1 MKKMKTNKLFLFAI
15 VAAIF
20 ASCESKLEIEPR
32 QRQDATLA
40 LSTEKGITD
49 ILTGTYAILAT
60 GDIYG
65 GRTQVSAELL
75 AQTGVTA
82 TTDFRWRGTFA
93 EFRQM
98 YGKTM
103 VVNNGLV
110 QSIWARS
117 YEAINSANIVIDN
130 IGKIS
135 DPAKAKT
142 MIAEAKFIQSLVYF
156 DLVRLFGKPF
166 DATATNSQLGV
177 VIRPTAI
184 YDYNADLS
192 AERSTVDQVYNLI
205 IAGLNQA
212 YTDLPANNDFYA
224 NKYAAKAL
232 LARVYLQQ
240 QNYPAALSAAQDVIA
255 NSGARLSATYKD
267 AFNHDVNQS
276 EDIFAIQ
283 ITKQTGEN
291 QMVNHY
297 GSEDV
302 GGRGGDIEIRG
313 TYLNKFTD
321 LNDERRN
328 FNYIN
333 SDNGRRLTNKF
344 ISEFG
349 DVNIIR
355 LAEMYLIRAECNF
368 RLGSTTGATPLA
380 DVNLLRTR
388 AKATNFAAVTL
399 NDILRERLLELAA
412 EGHAIHD
419 VKRTKGTIVGN
430 SPYAWNSDKLV
441 FPIPL
446 RETDYNKKITQNP
459 GY

>member
-1 MKKMKTNKLFLFAI
+1 MKKMKTNKIFLLTAVAALFL
-15 VAAIF
+15 
-20 ASCESKLEIEPR
+20 SCESKLEIEPR

-49 ILTGTYAILAT
+49 ILTGTYAILAS

-98 YGKTM
+98 YTKTM

-110 QSIWARS
+110 QAIWARN
-117 YEAINSANIVIDN
+117 YEAINSANIVMDN

-135 DPAKAKT
+135 DPAKAKI

-156 DLVRLFGKPF
+156 DLVRLFAKPF
-166 DATATNSQLGV
+166 DAAVTNSQLGV

-184 YDYNADLS
+184 YDFNADLS
-192 AERSTVDQVYNLI
+192 LERSTVDQVYNLI

-212 YTDLPANNDFYA
+212 YTDLPADNGFYA

-240 QNYPAALSAAQDVIA
+240 QNYPAALSAANEVIQM
-255 NSGARLSATYKD
+255 SGASLSPSFKD
-267 AFNHDVNQS
+267 VFNHEVNQS

-283 ITKQTGEN
+283 ITKQTGDN
-291 QMVNHY
+291 QLVNHY

-302 GGRGGDIEIRG
+302 GGRGGDIEIRT

-321 LNDERRN
+321 SNDERRN

-333 SDNGRRLTNKF
+333 ADNGRRLTNKY
-344 ISEFG
+344 ISQFG

-368 RLGSTTGATPLA
+368 RLGSTTGSTPLA
-380 DVNLLRTR
+380 DINLLRTR
-388 AKATNFAAVTL
+388 AKATNFAVVTL
-399 NDILRERLLELAA
+399 NDILRERLLELAM
-412 EGHAIHD
+412 EGFAIHD
-419 VKRTKGTIVGN
+419 IKRTKGSIGTAY
-430 SPYAWNSDKLV
+430 PWNSDLLV

>member
-1 MKKMKTNKLFLFAI
+1 MKTNKLFLFTI

-32 QRQDATLA
+32 QRQDASLA

-98 YGKTM
+98 YGKTL

-110 QSIWARS
+110 QSLWARS

-130 IGKIS
+130 IGLIK
-135 DPAKAKT
+135 DPVKAKT
-142 MIAEAKFIQSLVYF
+142 MVAEAKFIQSLVYF
-156 DLVRLFGKPF
+156 DLVRLFAKPY
-166 DATATNSQLGV
+166 DATVTNSQLGV
-177 VIRPTAI
+177 LIRPTAI
-184 YDYNADLS
+184 YDFNADLS
-192 AERSTVDQVYNLI
+192 LERSTVDQVYNLI

-240 QNYPAALSAAQDVIA
+240 QNYAAALSASNEVILM
-255 NSGARLSATYKD
+255 SGAKLSPTYKD
-267 AFNHDVNQS
+267 AFNHDVNQI

-283 ITKQTGEN
+283 ITKQTGDN
-291 QMVNHY
+291 QVVNHY

-302 GGRGGDIEIRG
+302 GGRGGDVEIRN
-313 TYLNKFTD
+313 TYLNKFND
-321 LNDERRN
+321 PNDERRN

-333 SDNGRRLTNKF
+333 PDNARRLTNKY
-344 ISEFG
+344 ISQFG

-368 RLGSTTGATPLA
+368 RLASTTGATPLA
-380 DVNLLRTR
+380 DINLLRIR
-388 AKATNFAAVTL
+388 AKATNFAAVNL
-399 NDILRERLLELAA
+399 NDILRERLLELAM

-419 VKRTKGTIVGN
+419 IKRTKGSIGAAY
-430 SPYAWNSDKLV
+430 PWNSNLLV

-446 RETDYNKKITQNP
+446 RETDYNKKITQNI

>member
-1 MKKMKTNKLFLFAI
+1 MKKMKTNKLFLFTI
-15 VAAIF
+15 LAAIF

-32 QRQDATLA
+32 QRQDASLA

-98 YGKTM
+98 YGKTL

-110 QSIWARS
+110 QSLWARS

-130 IGKIS
+130 IRLIK
-135 DPAKAKT
+135 DPVKAKT

-156 DLVRLFGKPF
+156 DLVRLFAKPY
-166 DATATNSQLGV
+166 DATVTNSQLGV
-177 VIRPTAI
+177 LIRPTAI
-184 YDYNADLS
+184 YDFNADLS
-192 AERSTVDQVYNLI
+192 LERSTVQQVYDLI
-205 IAGLNQA
+205 ITGLNQA

-240 QNYPAALSAAQDVIA
+240 QNYPAALIASNEVIQM
-255 NSGARLSATYKD
+255 SGAALSPTYKD
-267 AFNHDVNQS
+267 AFNHDVNQI

-283 ITKQTGEN
+283 ITKQTGDN
-291 QMVNHY
+291 QVVNHY

-302 GGRGGDIEIRG
+302 GGRGGDVEIRT

-321 LNDERRN
+321 PNDERRN

-333 SDNGRRLTNKF
+333 PDNGRRLTNKY
-344 ISEFG
+344 ISQFG

-368 RLGSTTGATPLA
+368 RLGSITGSTPLA
-380 DVNLLRTR
+380 DINLLRTR
-388 AKATNFAAVTL
+388 AKATNFIILSL

-419 VKRTKGTIVGN
+419 VKRTKGTIGGTH
-430 SPYAWNSDKLV
+430 AWNSNLLV

-446 RETDYNKKITQNP
+446 RETDYNKKITQNT

>member
-1 MKKMKTNKLFLFAI
+1 MKKMKTNKLVIFTM

-20 ASCESKLEIEPR
+20 ASCESQLEIEPR

-60 GDIYG
+60 GGIYG

-98 YGKTM
+98 YAKTM

-110 QSIWARS
+110 QTIWANS
-117 YEAINSANIVIDN
+117 YQAINSANIVIDN
-130 IGKIS
+130 IGLIA
-135 DPAKAKT
+135 DPVKAKT
-142 MIAEAKFIQSLVYF
+142 MVAEAKFIQSLVYF
-156 DLVRLFGKPF
+156 DLIRLFARPY
-166 DATATNSQLGV
+166 DATATNNQLGV

-184 YDYNADLS
+184 YDFNADLS
-192 AERSTVDQVYNLI
+192 AERSSVQQVYDLI

-240 QNYPAALSAAQDVIA
+240 QNYPAALIASNEVIQM
-255 NSGARLSATYKD
+255 SGAALSPTYKD
-267 AFNHDVNQS
+267 AFNHDVNQI

-283 ITKQTGEN
+283 ITKQTGDN
-291 QMVNHY
+291 QVVNHY

-302 GGRGGDIEIRG
+302 GGRGGDVEVRT
-313 TYLNKFTD
+313 TYLNKFND
-321 LNDERRN
+321 PNDERRN

-333 SDNGRRLTNKF
+333 PDNGRRLTSKY
-344 ISEFG
+344 ISQFG

-368 RLGSTTGATPLA
+368 RLSSVTGATPLA
-380 DVNLLRTR
+380 DINLLRTR
-388 AKATNFAAVTL
+388 AKATNFIAVTL

-419 VKRTKGTIVGN
+419 VKRTKGTIGGT
-430 SPYAWNSDKLV
+430 YAWNSDKLV